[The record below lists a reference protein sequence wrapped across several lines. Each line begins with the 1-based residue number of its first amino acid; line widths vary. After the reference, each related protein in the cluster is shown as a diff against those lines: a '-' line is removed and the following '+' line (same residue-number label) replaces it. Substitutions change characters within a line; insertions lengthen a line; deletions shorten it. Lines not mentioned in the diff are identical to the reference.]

1 MTGFVIGCAAML
13 IAALVWIT
21 LPLWRPRENVDLNA
35 SRRERRIS
43 SIGVI
48 AAVSVTAVAMYAGLS
63 NWNWKATEAV
73 AQQSAS
79 IEDMLSRL
87 EARLA
92 ANPNDVDGWLLLGRS
107 NVALQRFAPAV
118 DAYQH
123 AYDLTRGENLDAVIG
138 LGESLALLD
147 ETSLAGRAGELF
159 NVALARSPNNPKA
172 LWYGSVAA
180 LQTGNLRLGHD
191 RLQSLLA
198 QNPPP
203 QLRDILQRQIQALD
217 EQLADET
224 PGGVGSTPAQIEQTE
239 HKRSIHATIS
249 IAPAITQQLKS
260 PTPLFIL
267 ARDPAGGGPPLAVQR
282 HSSAEAPLSV
292 ELSEAD
298 AMVPSRSI
306 ATVPRVKVVARLSLS
321 GAPQEHSGDFYGEAD
336 YDFSKDTGTLQILID
351 RTVP

>member
-73 AQQSAS
+73 AKQSAS

-118 DAYQH
+118 P
-123 AYDLTRGENLDAVIG
+123 T
-138 LGESLALLD
+138 
-147 ETSLAGRAGELF
+147 
-159 NVALARSPNNPKA
+159 
-172 LWYGSVAA
+172 GSAA
-180 LQTGNLRLGHD
+180 CCT
-191 RLQSLLA
+191 
-198 QNPPP
+198 
-203 QLRDILQRQIQALD
+203 
-217 EQLADET
+217 
-224 PGGVGSTPAQIEQTE
+224 
-239 HKRSIHATIS
+239 
-249 IAPAITQQLKS
+249 
-260 PTPLFIL
+260 
-267 ARDPAGGGPPLAVQR
+267 
-282 HSSAEAPLSV
+282 
-292 ELSEAD
+292 
-298 AMVPSRSI
+298 
-306 ATVPRVKVVARLSLS
+306 
-321 GAPQEHSGDFYGEAD
+321 
-336 YDFSKDTGTLQILID
+336 
-351 RTVP
+351 